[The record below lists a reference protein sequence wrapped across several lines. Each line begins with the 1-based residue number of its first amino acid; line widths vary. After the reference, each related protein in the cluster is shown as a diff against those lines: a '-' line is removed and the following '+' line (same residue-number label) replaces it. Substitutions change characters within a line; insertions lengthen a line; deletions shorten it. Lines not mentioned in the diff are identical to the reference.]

1 MKPSQFLSEF
11 LDFIFVPRCLACGQ
25 MLIGSSHLSGIH
37 HCFCE
42 ICATAVLP
50 LEPSHCPRCAEP
62 FAANT
67 RSHLCGTCLSH
78 PPPFLAIHT
87 GFEYGGPLAQ
97 AIARYKYQPAPFMAR
112 ELAGL
117 LPAPPLDSV
126 DLVMP
131 VPAHPKKLTQRG
143 FNQSALLARFLCRRM
158 NRPCDFGSLRRT
170 RYGDAQVG
178 KSKQERIR
186 NMKSAF
192 HVPDR
197 RPGIAGRHILLVDDV
212 VTTTATVRSAAN
224 ALKIQGKVASVQVV
238 CLGRSA
244 TLR

>member
-1 MKPSQFLSEF
+1 MKPSRLLTEF

-25 MLIGSSHLSGIH
+25 MLIRPSHVSGIH
-37 HCFCE
+37 RCFCE
-42 ICATAVLP
+42 ICTNAVLP

-62 FAANT
+62 FSAST
-67 RSHLCGTCLSH
+67 RTHLCGTCLSH
-78 PPPFLAIHT
+78 PPPFQAIHT

-117 LPAPPLDSV
+117 LPTPPVNAV

-131 VPAHPKKLTQRG
+131 VPLHPKKLTQRG
-143 FNQSALLARFLCRRM
+143 FNQSALLARFLSRKM
-158 NRPCDFGSLRRT
+158 QRPCDFSALRRT
-170 RYGDAQVG
+170 RHGDAQVG

-186 NMKSAF
+186 NMKTAF

-197 RPGIAGRHILLVDDV
+197 RHDIAGRHILLVDDV
-212 VTTTATVRSAAN
+212 VTTTATVRAAAN
-224 ALKIQGKVASVQVV
+224 ALKIQGKAASVQVV

-244 TLR
+244 SRR